1 MMKKGILSLATL
13 GLLAS
18 PFSFTT
24 AHAEGNYYNLLKKSS
39 ESHVEKLLPKGA
51 KELHTFNGLNLKSHL
66 TGFTN
71 KSSINLLNYTTLD
84 NEIEELDEQEVN
96 DDFDVANDLPIG
108 ANMYGQLLPL
118 DDVDL
123 YKIVVPTD
131 GKITLGGSA
140 FGSEHIVL
148 AMGIYQKD
156 FVEDNK
162 LIDLGYDYDED
173 TDLEQQYYQAKAGTY
188 YVVAW
193 DDDND
198 EYDDNTED
206 DYYGVYTLLND
217 APSKPTVNKVDNN
230 DLVVTGKAEAGSTV
244 TVKNGSTVLG
254 TPTKATYNGT
264 YSVKIPVQTA
274 GVTLS
279 VYAKDF
285 VGKTSVAG
293 TTKVVDVIAPTK
305 PTVNKVDNNDVVVT
319 GKAEANSTVTVKNGS
334 TVLGTPTKAT
344 STGTYSVKIPVQK
357 AGVTLSVYAKDA
369 AGNTSVAGTT
379 KVVDVIA
386 PAKPT
391 VNRVDNNDVVVT
403 GKAEA
408 GSTVA
413 IKRGT
418 TTLATVKATT
428 TGTFSAKIAVQ
439 AAGTK
444 LTVTAK
450 DAAGNTSVA
459 TTVTVVD
466 VIPPSKPTINRVD
479 DNDLKV
485 TGKAEKGSILTVK
498 KGTTVLGSA
507 TTNSSGVYSVSIKA
521 QKKGT
526 VISVTAKDKAGNTSA
541 AAKYTVVSH

>member
-39 ESHVEKLLPKGA
+39 ESHVEKLPTKVPK
-51 KELHTFNGLNLKSHL
+51 EFHTFNDSNFKSHL
-66 TGFTN
+66 DRFNN
-71 KSSINLLNYTTLD
+71 KSSIKLSSYNTAADDEDNLYET
-84 NEIEELDEQEVN
+84 EYN
-96 DDFDVANDLPIG
+96 DDFDYANDLPFSPFMI
-108 ANMYGQLLPL
+108 GQLLPYG
-118 DDVDL
+118 DFDF
-123 YKIVVPTD
+123 YKVVVPTD
-131 GKITLGGSA
+131 GEVMVAGTTNSDAIDLLYGLV
-140 FGSEHIVL
+140 E
-148 AMGIYQKD
+148 KD
-156 FVEDNK
+156 FVDNGN
-162 LIDLGYDYDED
+162 IIPTGDDYDDE
-173 TDLEQQYYQAKAGTY
+173 TGFEHQYYQVKAGTY
-188 YVVAW
+188 YVGVT
-193 DDDND
+193 DYDYD
-198 EYDDNTED
+198 EYDDNTAD
-206 DYYGVYTLLND
+206 DFYGIYTLFND
-217 APSKPTVNKVDNN
+217 NVKPAKPTVNKVDNN
-230 DLVVTGKAEAGSTV
+230 DL
-244 TVKNGSTVLG
+244 
-254 TPTKATYNGT
+254 
-264 YSVKIPVQTA
+264 
-274 GVTLS
+274 
-279 VYAKDF
+279 
-285 VGKTSVAG
+285 
-293 TTKVVDVIAPTK
+293 
-305 PTVNKVDNNDVVVT
+305 VVT

-334 TVLGTPTKAT
+334 TVLGSAKAT

-485 TGKAEKGSILTVK
+485 TGKAEKGSIVTVK

>member
-18 PFSFTT
+18 PLSFTT
-24 AHAEGNYYNLLKKSS
+24 AHAEGNNYELLKKSS
-39 ESHVEKLLPKGA
+39 KSHVEKLLPTGA
-51 KELHTFNGLNLKSHL
+51 KEFHTFNDFDLKSQL
-66 TGFTN
+66 TRFTN
-71 KSSINLLNYTTLD
+71 KSSIKLSNYTTLD
-84 NEIEELDEQEVN
+84 DEIQELDEQEVN

-108 ANMYGQLLPL
+108 AIMYGQSLPRY
-118 DDVDL
+118 DEDFF
-123 YKIVVPTD
+123 KIVVPTD
-131 GKITLGGSA
+131 GKITLGGTS
-140 FGSEHIVL
+140 FGSENLIL

-156 FVEDNK
+156 FVEDNN
-162 LIDLGYDYDED
+162 LVYLGYDYDEE

-206 DYYGVYTLLND
+206 DDYGVYTLFNV

-230 DLVVTGKAEAGSTV
+230 DPVVTGKAEAGSTV

-254 TPTKATYNGT
+254 TPTKATSNGT
-264 YSVKIPVQTA
+264 YSIKIPVQKA

-279 VYAKDF
+279 VYAKDY
-285 VGKTSVAG
+285 VGNTSVAG
-293 TTKVVDVIAPTK
+293 TTKVVDVIAPSK
-305 PTVNKVDNNDVVVT
+305 PTVNKVDNNDLVVT

-386 PAKPT
+386 PLKPT

-413 IKRGT
+413 VKRGT

-428 TGTFSAKIAVQ
+428 TGTYSAKIAVQ
-439 AAGTK
+439 VAGTK

-466 VIPPSKPTINRVD
+466 VIPPGKPTINKVD

-485 TGKAEKGSILTVK
+485 TGKAEKGSIVTVK
-498 KGTTVLGSA
+498 KGSTVLGSA
-507 TTNSSGVYSVSIKA
+507 TTNTSGVYSVSIKA

-541 AAKYTVVSH
+541 AATYTVVRH

>member
-18 PFSFTT
+18 PLSFTT
-24 AHAEGNYYNLLKKSS
+24 AHAEGNNYNLFKKSS

-51 KELHTFNGLNLKSHL
+51 KEFHTFNGLNLKSHL
-66 TGFTN
+66 TSFTN
-71 KSSINLLNYTTLD
+71 KPSINLSNYTTQAD
-84 NEIEELDEQEVN
+84 EIEELYEEEVN

-118 DDVDL
+118 YDVDL

-140 FGSEHIVL
+140 FGSENIIL

-156 FVEDNK
+156 LVEDNK
-162 LIDLGYDYDED
+162 LVYLGYDYDED
-173 TDLEQQYYQAKAGTY
+173 SDLEHQYYQAKAGTY

-206 DYYGVYTLLND
+206 DYYGVYTLFNV

-244 TVKNGSTVLG
+244 TVNNGSTVLG
-254 TPTKATYNGT
+254 TPIKATSNGT
-264 YSVKIPVQTA
+264 YSVKIPVQKA

-285 VGKTSVAG
+285 VGNTSVAG
-293 TTKVVDVIAPTK
+293 TTKVVDVIAPSK

-344 STGTYSVKIPVQK
+344 STGTFSVKIPVQK
-357 AGVTLSVYAKDA
+357 AGATLSVYAKDA
-369 AGNTSVAGTT
+369 AGNTSVAATT

-386 PAKPT
+386 PGKPI
-391 VNRVDNNDVVVT
+391 VNRVDNNDVAVT

-418 TTLATVKATT
+418 TTLATVKATS

-439 AAGTK
+439 VAGTK

-466 VIPPSKPTINRVD
+466 VIPPGKPTINKVD

-485 TGKAEKGSILTVK
+485 TGKAEKGSTVTVK
-498 KGTTVLGSA
+498 RGTTVLGSA
-507 TTNSSGVYSVSIKA
+507 TADSIGNYSVKIAA

-541 AAKYTVVSH
+541 AATYTVVRH

>member
-24 AHAEGNYYNLLKKSS
+24 AHAEGNNNEVQNKFRDRQFNNLSVKPNFNSFNKNQ
-39 ESHVEKLLPKGA
+39 
-51 KELHTFNGLNLKSHL
+51 TFGVA
-66 TGFTN
+66 
-71 KSSINLLNYTTLD
+71 NYSATAEDDYDYLD
-84 NEIEELDEQEVN
+84 EIESN
-96 DDFDVANDLPIG
+96 DKFDTADKLPFEID
-108 ANMYGQLLPL
+108 MYGQLLPNN
-118 DDVDL
+118 DID
-123 YKIVVPTD
+123 YHKIVVPSDGLVYISGSNYSDNIDLKFNIYEKDRVNT
-131 GKITLGGSA
+131 GKI
-140 FGSEHIVL
+140 
-148 AMGIYQKD
+148 
-156 FVEDNK
+156 K
-162 LIDLGYDYDED
+162 LLENDYDDYGE
-173 TDLEQQYYQAKAGTY
+173 YYIVQVKAGTY
-188 YVVAW
+188 YVGVW
-193 DDDND
+193 DDDKLNN
-198 EYDDNTED
+198 NTED
-206 DYYGVYTLLND
+206 DEYSVYTEFY
-217 APSKPTVNKVDNN
+217 DN
-230 DLVVTGKAEAGSTV
+230 V
-244 TVKNGSTVLG
+244 
-254 TPTKATYNGT
+254 
-264 YSVKIPVQTA
+264 
-274 GVTLS
+274 
-279 VYAKDF
+279 
-285 VGKTSVAG
+285 
-293 TTKVVDVIAPTK
+293 APTK
-305 PTVNKVDNNDVVVT
+305 PAINKVDNNDVVVT

-334 TVLGTPTKAT
+334 TVLGSAKAT

-357 AGVTLSVYAKDA
+357 AGVTLSVYAKDST
-369 AGNTSVAGTT
+369 GNISVAATT

-408 GSTVA
+408 NSSVT

-418 TTLATVKATT
+418 TTLVTVKATS

-450 DAAGNTSVA
+450 DAAGNTSVG

-466 VIPPSKPTINRVD
+466 VIPPGKPTINKVD

-485 TGKAEKGSILTVK
+485 TGKAEKGSLVTVK

-541 AAKYTVVSH
+541 AATYTVVKH

>member
-18 PFSFTT
+18 PLSFTT
-24 AHAEGNYYNLLKKSS
+24 AHAEGNNYDLFKKSR
-39 ESHVEKLLPKGA
+39 ENHVEKLLPSGA
-51 KELHTFNGLNLKSHL
+51 KEIHTLNGLKLKSQL
-66 TGFTN
+66 TSFTN
-71 KSSINLLNYTTLD
+71 KASINLSNYTTLD
-84 NEIEELDEQEVN
+84 DKGAELHEKEVN
-96 DDFDVANDLPIG
+96 DDFDVANVLPIG

-118 DDVDL
+118 YDVDL

-131 GKITLGGSA
+131 GKITLGGTA
-140 FGSEHIVL
+140 FGSENIIL

-156 FVEDNK
+156 LVEDNK
-162 LIDLGYDYDED
+162 LVYLGYDYDED

-198 EYDDNTED
+198 EYDDNTVD
-206 DYYGVYTLLND
+206 DYYKVYTSFKDNV

-230 DLVVTGKAEAGSTV
+230 DL
-244 TVKNGSTVLG
+244 
-254 TPTKATYNGT
+254 
-264 YSVKIPVQTA
+264 
-274 GVTLS
+274 
-279 VYAKDF
+279 
-285 VGKTSVAG
+285 
-293 TTKVVDVIAPTK
+293 
-305 PTVNKVDNNDVVVT
+305 VVT

-344 STGTYSVKIPVQK
+344 STGTYSVKISVQK
-357 AGVTLSVYAKDA
+357 AGVTLSVYAKDT

-386 PAKPT
+386 PAKPI

-428 TGTFSAKIAVQ
+428 TGTYSAKIAVQ
-439 AAGTK
+439 VAGTK

-466 VIPPSKPTINRVD
+466 VIPPGKPIINKVD

-485 TGKAEKGSILTVK
+485 TGKAEKGSIVTVK
-498 KGTTVLGSA
+498 KGSTVLGSA

-541 AAKYTVVSH
+541 AATYTVVKH

>member
-18 PFSFTT
+18 PLSFTT
-24 AHAEGNYYNLLKKSS
+24 AHAEGNNYNLLKKSS
-39 ESHVEKLLPKGA
+39 ESHVEKLFPKGA
-51 KELHTFNGLNLKSHL
+51 KEFHTFNSLNLNSHL
-66 TGFTN
+66 TSFTN
-71 KSSINLLNYTTLD
+71 KPSINLSNYTTEAD
-84 NEIEELDEQEVN
+84 EIEELYEEEVN

-118 DDVDL
+118 YDEDL

-131 GKITLGGSA
+131 GKITLGGTA
-140 FGSEHIVL
+140 FGSENIIL
-148 AMGIYQKD
+148 AIGIYQKD

-162 LIDLGYDYDED
+162 LVYLGYDYDED

-188 YVVAW
+188 YVAAW

-206 DYYGVYTLLND
+206 DYYGVYTLFNV

-230 DLVVTGKAEAGSTV
+230 DLVVTGKAEAGSIV

-254 TPTKATYNGT
+254 TPIKATSNGT
-264 YSVKIPVQTA
+264 YSVKIPVQKA

-293 TTKVVDVIAPTK
+293 TTKVVDVIAP
-305 PTVNKVDNNDVVVT
+305 
-319 GKAEANSTVTVKNGS
+319 
-334 TVLGTPTKAT
+334 
-344 STGTYSVKIPVQK
+344 
-357 AGVTLSVYAKDA
+357 
-369 AGNTSVAGTT
+369 
-379 KVVDVIA
+379 
-386 PAKPT
+386 AKPV

-418 TTLATVKATT
+418 TTLATVKATS

-439 AAGTK
+439 VAGTK

-450 DAAGNTSVA
+450 DAAGNISVA

-466 VIPPSKPTINRVD
+466 VIPPGKPTINKVD

-485 TGKAEKGSILTVK
+485 TGKAEKGSLVTVK

-541 AAKYTVVSH
+541 AATYTVVKH

>member
-18 PFSFTT
+18 PLSIGTVK
-24 AHAEGNYYNLLKKSS
+24 AEGNGYDRSKNMI
-39 ESHVEKLLPKGA
+39 ESQVKNTLQ
-51 KELHTFNGLNLKSHL
+51 KEVLDFHTFYQLGKESKYSQSFSVKN
-66 TGFTN
+66 FN
-71 KSSINLLNYTTLD
+71 KMGTMSNSTSSDDDFIF
-84 NEIEELDEQEVN
+84 EIEPNEE
-96 DDFDVANDLPIG
+96 FANADNTSFQKPLI
-108 ANMYGQLLPL
+108 GQLLS
-118 DDVDL
+118 
-123 YKIVVPTD
+123 TD
-131 GKITLGGSA
+131 
-140 FGSEHIVL
+140 E
-148 AMGIYQKD
+148 Y
-156 FVEDNK
+156 
-162 LIDLGYDYDED
+162 YDYDLHKVVVPNDGLLYVAGDTNSTNIDLSFSAWEKDYVESNRLQYLDNWEED
-173 TDLEQQYYQAKAGTY
+173 GTEYQVYQAKAGTY
-188 YVVAW
+188 YIEVY
-193 DDDND
+193 DND
-198 EYDDNTED
+198 EDQDIDNNTED
-206 DYYGVYTLLND
+206 DLYVIATGFE
-217 APSKPTVNKVDNN
+217 DN
-230 DLVVTGKAEAGSTV
+230 V
-244 TVKNGSTVLG
+244 
-254 TPTKATYNGT
+254 
-264 YSVKIPVQTA
+264 
-274 GVTLS
+274 
-279 VYAKDF
+279 
-285 VGKTSVAG
+285 
-293 TTKVVDVIAPTK
+293 APTK
-305 PTVNKVDNNDVVVT
+305 PAINKVDNNDVVVT

-334 TVLGTPTKAT
+334 TVLGSAKAT

-357 AGVTLSVYAKDA
+357 AGVTLSVYAKDST
-369 AGNTSVAGTT
+369 GNISVAATT

-408 GSTVA
+408 NSSVT

-418 TTLATVKATT
+418 TILVTVKATS

-450 DAAGNTSVA
+450 DAAGNTSVG

-466 VIPPSKPTINRVD
+466 VIPPGKPTINKVD

-485 TGKAEKGSILTVK
+485 TGKAEKGSLVTVK

-541 AAKYTVVSH
+541 AATYTVVKH